1 MTASMPRVTM
11 KGGSLI
17 RVTSRPETVAISV
30 QATRPARIETA
41 GGIPPIVSLV
51 SSNVPNTAIAALA
64 RSMPAVRMISVWPRA
79 SVPMTTDCWTINE
92 KLSTLRNVL
101 VESEKKTITTTRAA
115 VGPRTGLRAKALRTE
130 SPRLVCCFCG
140 ALVVAVMSAPAV
152 LGTPGGV
159 LGGEALHGLVSDQHG
174 PGVHETGRLHA
185 LLRVR
190 ADGVDALLGHLL
202 GELHDGGHEQAV
214 LDVLHALAAAVDR
227 ADDDL
232 AVQALLL
239 QRLVRA
245 PGGRLVDVVDHVDL
259 TAHALQQVLHL
270 LLGLGLVTLGERAPD
285 DGGRL
290 QWQAHPL
297 EEPVVA
303 LDADRGA
310 GVEVHGDDLGFLAA
324 HRGLDVLAEE
334 LAGLLVVG
342 RVRRRDRVGRVGR
355 GVQRD
360 DHDTRV
366 LGRLDRVQHTTG
378 VARSDQDALDALLDQ
393 VLDRGDLAGVVT
405 VELAGQRD
413 QAVAVLLRCGLG
425 RLAQLDEVRVA
436 LRLGDHLDLDR
447 AGGRGSSLSRARSGG
462 LGGAAGA
469 HPERGHR
476 DECHG
481 HGSRSV
487 DGSHAISPGGQRP
500 DRDARTG
507 CAPRTRL
514 GGCRNTRDE
523 SMPCLW
529 FAQTVAHRC
538 GDAPPCDGGCPPTLL
553 PPPGRRGHAG
563 RGVHHDGLARGQRH
577 AVRRP

>member
-30 QATRPARIETA
+30 QATRPARIEMA
-41 GGIPPIVSLV
+41 GGTPPMVSLV

-64 RSMPAVRMISVWPRA
+64 RSMPGVRMISVGPRA
-79 SVPMTTDCWTINE
+79 
-92 KLSTLRNVL
+92 
-101 VESEKKTITTTRAA
+101 
-115 VGPRTGLRAKALRTE
+115 GLRAKALRTE

-214 LDVLHALAAAVDR
+214 LDVLHALATAVDR

-245 PGGRLVDVVDHVDL
+245 AGGRLVDVVDHVDL

-270 LLGLGLVTLGERAPD
+270 LLGLGLVTRGERAPD

-297 EEPVVA
+297 
-303 LDADRGA
+303 
-310 GVEVHGDDLGFLAA
+310 
-324 HRGLDVLAEE
+324 
-334 LAGLLVVG
+334 
-342 RVRRRDRVGRVGR
+342 
-355 GVQRD
+355 
-360 DHDTRV
+360 
-366 LGRLDRVQHTTG
+366 
-378 VARSDQDALDALLDQ
+378 
-393 VLDRGDLAGVVT
+393 
-405 VELAGQRD
+405 
-413 QAVAVLLRCGLG
+413 
-425 RLAQLDEVRVA
+425 
-436 LRLGDHLDLDR
+436 
-447 AGGRGSSLSRARSGG
+447 
-462 LGGAAGA
+462 
-469 HPERGHR
+469 
-476 DECHG
+476 
-481 HGSRSV
+481 
-487 DGSHAISPGGQRP
+487 
-500 DRDARTG
+500 
-507 CAPRTRL
+507 
-514 GGCRNTRDE
+514 
-523 SMPCLW
+523 
-529 FAQTVAHRC
+529 
-538 GDAPPCDGGCPPTLL
+538 
-553 PPPGRRGHAG
+553 
-563 RGVHHDGLARGQRH
+563 
-577 AVRRP
+577 